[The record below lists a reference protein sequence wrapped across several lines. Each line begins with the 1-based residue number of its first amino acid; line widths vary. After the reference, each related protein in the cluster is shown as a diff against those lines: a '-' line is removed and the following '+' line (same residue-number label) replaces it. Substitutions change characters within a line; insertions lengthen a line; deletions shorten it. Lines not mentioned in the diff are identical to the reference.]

1 VRLLALDTT
10 TANGSVALL
19 EDEEVRGETRTT
31 SESHS
36 QWLVPAL
43 PGLVAAAGWSMLD
56 IDAYAVAAGP
66 GSFTGLRVGL
76 STVQGLAMA
85 AGRPCL
91 GVTTLE
97 AHAYLARRRADV
109 LVALVDAFRGEVF
122 YGRYDAEGRATG
134 PHGVGVLERA
144 LEGLAGPVAFVGDG
158 AVRHRTEILARYP
171 QAVLPAT
178 EPFLA
183 VAVGRLA
190 LPRLRE
196 GQGIA
201 PGALR
206 PVYLREADIR
216 KPAP

>member
-1 VRLLALDTT
+1 MRLLALDTT
-10 TANGSVALL
+10 TPNGSVALF
-19 EDEEVRGETRTT
+19 EDEEVRAETRKV

-36 QWLVPAL
+36 RWLVSAL
-43 PGLVAAAGWSMLD
+43 PDLVATAGWSMRDL
-56 IDAYAVAAGP
+56 DAYAVAAGP

-76 STVQGLAMA
+76 STVQGLALA
-85 AGRPCL
+85 ASRPCL
-91 GVTTLE
+91 GVTSLE
-97 AHAYLARRRADV
+97 AHAYLARRSADT

-122 YGRYDAEGRATG
+122 YERYDAEGRATG
-134 PHGVGVLERA
+134 HRGVGRLERA

-158 AVRHRTEILARYP
+158 ALRYRTEILARYP
-171 QAVLPAT
+171 QAVLLET

-183 VAVGRLA
+183 VPVGRLA
-190 LPRLRE
+190 LPRFRA